1 MRSWKT
7 ITACAAVAMSVAL
20 YGCDRNDRT
29 ARDTTV
35 PPASAPSDAAPAANT
50 GLKLEDLIK
59 NTDKYMGQE
68 VTIVAEVDEVLSPMA
83 FALDEDAPFAAGIDN
98 DVLVFYPKSAELAP
112 LDDAWLNDEVR
123 VTGTVSKMTVAEI
136 EREVGWDLDPKI
148 EIEVEKKGPVIIA
161 KRVERINP

>member
-29 ARDTTV
+29 ARDTTT

-50 GLKLEDLIK
+50 GLKVEDLIK